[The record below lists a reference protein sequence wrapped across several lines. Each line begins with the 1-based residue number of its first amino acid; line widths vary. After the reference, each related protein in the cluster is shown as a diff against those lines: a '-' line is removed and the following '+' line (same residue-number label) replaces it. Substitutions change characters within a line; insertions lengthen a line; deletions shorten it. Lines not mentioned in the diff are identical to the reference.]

1 MPVKWNIY
9 GLIPKAIVWCRCSTS
24 SRKCWMSWL
33 EHRECCEI
41 KNVFTWKKDIMLLIL
56 TLDSDW
62 MVFTIMSLKI
72 HLVFEICDKFSI
84 SIFLIFSWNT
94 YYLTAEIFRL
104 FIFRM
109 DYHEEIQHHDD
120 AHLLISSL
128 CWQGRIL
135 FLKCYRFQSFLK

>member
-33 EHRECCEI
+33 EHRECYEI

-62 MVFTIMSLKI
+62 MVFTNSLWKYVWA
-72 HLVFEICDKFSI
+72 LKTFDKFSI
-84 SIFLIFSWNT
+84 TIYLIFQEARFAIEFLFHYFQNRLSWVNSISWWRT
-94 YYLTAEIFRL
+94 SFD
-104 FIFRM
+104 FIIIR
-109 DYHEEIQHHDD
+109 
-120 AHLLISSL
+120 ARKL
-128 CWQGRIL
+128 L
-135 FLKCYRFQSFLK
+135 FLKCNRFQSFLK